1 MHSFRAVIII
11 IKVVIVLVSR
21 AAPPARK
28 QRVQVVAFNERQE
41 QLRIYSNA
49 SIGTEKHFLGE
60 FLVLLVS
67 MREHNTKKKER
78 SKQRE
83 KEREREK
90 EKEKES
96 WTTSSVEGKKQPPK
110 HNHKNTTFCREKTQ
124 KRLVSQQIMASPE
137 AAAILRELQGKNGN
151 GVRF

>member
-1 MHSFRAVIII
+1 MTELYLSRAHALVSCSYNYITISI
-11 IKVVIVLVSR
+11 SILVSR

-41 QLRIYSNA
+41 QLRKYSNA

-96 WTTSSVEGKKQPPK
+96 
-110 HNHKNTTFCREKTQ
+110 
-124 KRLVSQQIMASPE
+124 
-137 AAAILRELQGKNGN
+137 
-151 GVRF
+151 